1 MTKPKLI
8 IAIDGYAST
17 GKSSFAKAIAR
28 RLAYMYIDSGALY
41 RATAYH
47 ALRKGQLRPNGEID
61 LEALAADFPLDIR
74 FGMDAR
80 GRPFCLLDGEN
91 VERDIRSLE
100 VSEHTSKLSKE
111 AVVRAFVDSR
121 LRALAV
127 DKGVVM
133 DGRDI
138 GTAVFPQAE
147 LKIFMTA
154 LPEVRA
160 QRRLK
165 ELGERGMPDTL
176 ENVLAT
182 LQQRDFRDSHR
193 EVNPLRQAQDAV
205 VLDNSFLTMEDQMQW
220 FEELLAQRWP
230 QLLQ

>member
-1 MTKPKLI
+1 M
-8 IAIDGYAST
+8 
-17 GKSSFAKAIAR
+17 
-28 RLAYMYIDSGALY
+28 
-41 RATAYH
+41 
-47 ALRKGQLRPNGEID
+47 
-61 LEALAADFPLDIR
+61 
-74 FGMDAR
+74 
-80 GRPFCLLDGEN
+80 
-91 VERDIRSLE
+91 ERDIRSLE